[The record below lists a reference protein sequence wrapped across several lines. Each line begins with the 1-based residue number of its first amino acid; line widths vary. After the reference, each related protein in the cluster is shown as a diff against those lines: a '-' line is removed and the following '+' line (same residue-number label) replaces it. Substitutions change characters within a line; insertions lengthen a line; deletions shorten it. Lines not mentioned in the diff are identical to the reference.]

1 MKRLSSIMLFIFLVF
16 TFLYSIEISKIDINP
31 QINNQLYISF
41 YLEDNFPTE
50 LFQSIQSGVETVLT
64 FRIKI
69 VKKRKF
75 WFDKK
80 IIDKVLTA
88 KINYDPITKQY
99 KLVKMINETVLS
111 TIETDSDEEMEKW
124 LREFININVCSM
136 DKFISGSKYSI
147 HIIGEILPKYLF
159 KIIPRNHKITFKKE
173 FKI

>member
-41 YLEDNFPTE
+41 YLEDNFPNE
-50 LFQSIQSGVETVLT
+50 LFQSIQSGIETVLT
-64 FRIKI
+64 FKIKI

-80 IIDKVLTA
+80 IIDKIITA

-173 FKI
+173 FEL